1 MLRISMISIKSQ
13 NFIEDSCHY
22 LIAILITACTI
33 QYPETAAS
41 AINMAIENWLLYLK
55 LLINS
60 CKMGKTISAHIFA
73 VPPPVTNATESVLYV
88 TDTSTYIDRF

>member
-1 MLRISMISIKSQ
+1 MLV
-13 NFIEDSCHY
+13 
-22 LIAILITACTI
+22 TVCTI

-41 AINMAIENWLLYLK
+41 AINMAVENWLLYLK

-73 VPPPVTNATESVLYV
+73 VPPPVTNVTESVLYV
-88 TDTSTYIDRF
+88 TDTSIYIDRGLIKRSKWYSRVVSYNVHQL